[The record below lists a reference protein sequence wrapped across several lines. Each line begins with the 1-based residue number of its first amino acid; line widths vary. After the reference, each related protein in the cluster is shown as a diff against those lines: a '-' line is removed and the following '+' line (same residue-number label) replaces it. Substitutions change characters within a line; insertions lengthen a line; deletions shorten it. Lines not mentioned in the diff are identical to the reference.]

1 MNYRDTERALSSLAD
16 HATVPVEL
24 HTELTERLDMSIE
37 AAAYFTVA
45 EALTNVAKYA
55 RANRA
60 WIDVDQCD
68 GYLRVEIGDDGAGGA
83 DLRPGSGLQGLR
95 DRIAAVNGTLTIESQ
110 PGAGTILRARLPI
123 T

>member
-1 MNYRDTERALSSLAD
+1 VNYRDTERALSSLAD
-16 HATVPVEL
+16 NATVPVEL